1 MIPTT
6 AISHF
11 IWSALI
17 FLSFYTVYRKY
28 QENQNEMLKNFYMF
42 FLVWSI
48 PFFGLMA
55 SMFTL
60 GSYLG
65 NDMILSLGYVIPH
78 IFAFISV
85 GYLWKVQSSINF
97 PKYQKLFW
105 VFVAYGVLLGG
116 YGLLNRPDVAVQD
129 GALTYGG
136 SLFSTL
142 IPLGMTVSAVLISGS
157 SFYSAYVTRGDTRKK
172 LVLIGIGTMLSLV
185 FASIFH
191 NMGYTLLGEITNVAW
206 ISIFLAVTHW
216 QTLQQK
222 LSGLRGG

>member
-1 MIPTT
+1 MIPPT

-11 IWSALI
+11 VWAGLI

-28 QENQNEMLKNFYMF
+28 QKNQNEMLKNFYMF

-55 SMFTL
+55 SMFAI
-60 GSYLG
+60 GAYLG
-65 NDMILSLGYVIPH
+65 NSLVLSLGYVIPH
-78 IFAFISV
+78 IFAFVSV

-97 PKYQKLFW
+97 PKYQNLFW
-105 VFVAYGVLLGG
+105 AFVGYGVLLGV
-116 YGLLNRPDVAVQD
+116 YGLFNMPEVAVQD
-129 GALTYGG
+129 GALTYGDT
-136 SLFSTL
+136 LFNAL
-142 IPLGMTVSAVLISGS
+142 IPLGMMVSAVLISGS
-157 SFYSAYVTRGDTRKK
+157 SFYSAYVTKGDTRKK

-191 NMGYTLLGEITNVAW
+191 NLGYTLLGEATNLVW

-216 QTLQQK
+216 QKLQEK
-222 LSGLRGG
+222 ISGLRGE